1 MTRTILGS
9 MALCLLAGP
18 MMAGAS
24 TVASDLQGWV
34 NSSGGGNA
42 AYDANNTY
50 TGNSS
55 GVRYNSW
62 ANFDLSSISGPVTS
76 AQLEL
81 FTFTW
86 PGGNGPYVV
95 SIHDV
100 NTSLASLASGVPGV
114 AAHNDMANGALYGTA
129 SLGDGT
135 TTFVTLSAQ
144 AVADINASLGST
156 FRVGFTNDT
165 LNAVNASSGNLGVY
179 TNGNTYGY
187 PRLILSAENVPEPGS
202 LALAGLGLLGI
213 SAARHRKTSRPK
225 VPAKHAFSRRPTT

>member
-1 MTRTILGS
+1 MSRKMLG
-9 MALCLLAGP
+9 LLVVGLLAGP
-18 MMAGAS
+18 MAADAS

-34 NSSGGGNA
+34 NSSGGGNG

-62 ANFDLSSISGPVTS
+62 ANFDLSSVSGPVTS

-95 SIHDV
+95 SIHDLG
-100 NTSLASLASGVPGV
+100 TSLASLASGVPGV
-114 AAHNDMANGALYGTA
+114 AAYSDMASGALYATT

-135 TTFVTLSAQ
+135 TTIVTLSAQ
-144 AVADINASLGST
+144 AVADINAALGST

-165 LNAVNASSGNLGVY
+165 LNAVSASSGNLGVY

-187 PRLILSAENVPEPGS
+187 PRLILNPESVPEPGT
-202 LALAGLGLLGI
+202 LALAGLGLFGI
-213 SAARHRKTSRPK
+213 G
-225 VPAKHAFSRRPTT
+225 FSRRRAGTLARSASLHF